1 VQGINAATYQADARS
16 EYVHEFSFLGE
27 RGAILDRDG
36 NELAM
41 SVPMTTIFGDPY
53 QVTNPGREA
62 RALSVAL
69 GLPEPTLQAD
79 LSEPSGF
86 VYLARTVP
94 NAAAAKVERL
104 IDDDAVPGV
113 YTMQEPK
120 RFDPA
125 GQLAAPLVGM
135 VGTDG
140 TGLSGLEYEYNN
152 LLEGRP
158 GKLVEDMDPAGGQIP
173 GGLQEYQ
180 APVRGDDLVLSIDEP
195 LQYDAEQALA
205 RAIVA
210 AQANSGIAM
219 IMNRRTGELLAV
231 AELTMPNP
239 SEPTTMS
246 EPPALP
252 VWFVPPG
259 GVPGH
264 GKSVASVQPVEAP
277 SASAFTTVYEPGSVE
292 KLVTVS
298 AALSTKAVQPNEY
311 FNVPDPYYID
321 GSQFTDAWVHPTLY
335 WSIPNIVAHSSDIGT
350 IEIAQRMGMPE
361 LVKYIHAFG
370 IGQRTDIG
378 FPGESAGIV
387 PGPSQWSGTSIA
399 TVPIGQGIAVT
410 AVQMLAAYNTIANG
424 GVYVAPRLADGY
436 VDANGTEHLFP
447 VQATHRVVSTVVAKE
462 MTSMLE
468 GVVRVG
474 TGMAANLEPYTV
486 AGKTGTALLPLP
498 GGGYSNDDFVSSFAG
513 FVPAEDPAITA
524 MVVVNG
530 THQYGAVASAP
541 VFATIVRD
549 ALQELGIPPHKPGP
563 QLPGLPLATPYY
575 DEGEAA
581 GPVLPGLSGTPEVQ
595 VGPSS
600 GGSGSTT
607 STTAIVTTT
616 TTPTGT
622 TTATGTTTP
631 AGSTTT
637 TGATTAT
644 TGATTATT
652 GATTAT
658 TGSTTA
664 TTGSVA
670 TTMPTTSASSGPT
683 APPVSS
689 STGQ

>member
-1 VQGINAATYQADARS
+1 MSAGLGGILARLLFVQGVNAATYQADARS

-41 SVPMTTIFGDPY
+41 SVPMTTVFGDPY
-53 QVTNPGREA
+53 QVTNPGQEA
-62 RALSVAL
+62 KALSVAL
-69 GLPEPTLQAD
+69 GLPEASLQAD
-79 LSEPSGF
+79 LSEPNGF

-94 NAAAAKVERL
+94 NATSVKVEKL
-104 IDDDAVPGV
+104 VNDGVVPGV

-120 RFDPA
+120 QFDPA
-125 GQLAAPLVGM
+125 GQLAAPLIGM

-140 TGLSGLEYEYNN
+140 AGLSGLEYEYNN
-152 LLEGRP
+152 LLEGKP

-173 GGLQEYQ
+173 GGLQEYR

-219 IMNRRTGELLAV
+219 IMDRRTGDILAV
-231 AELTMPNP
+231 AELTMRTS

-264 GKSVASVQPVEAP
+264 GGTVASAQPVEAP
-277 SASAFTTVYEPGSVE
+277 AASAFTSVYEPGSVE

-298 AALSTKAVQPNEY
+298 AALATGSVRPNQY
-311 FNVPDPYYID
+311 FDVPDPYYVA
-321 GSQFTDAWVHPTLY
+321 GTQFTDAWVHPTLY
-335 WSIPNIVAHSSDIGT
+335 WSIPNIIAHSSDIGT
-350 IEIAQRMGMPE
+350 IEVAQRMGMPD
-361 LVKYIHAFG
+361 LLKYIHAFG
-370 IGQRTDIG
+370 IGEQTDIA

-387 PGPSQWSGTSIA
+387 PNESQLSGTSIA

-436 VDANGTEHLFP
+436 VDASGTERLFP
-447 VQATHRVVSTVVAKE
+447 VQAPHRVVSTQVANE

-549 ALQELGIPPHKPGP
+549 ALQELGIPAHKPAAP
-563 QLPGLPLATPYY
+563 LPGLPLATPYY
-575 DEGEAA
+575 EEGEAA
-581 GPVLPGLSGTPEVQ
+581 GPVLPGLAGSPKVQ

-600 GGSGSTT
+600 GGAASTT
-607 STTAIVTTT
+607 STTSTTT
-616 TTPTGT
+616 S
-622 TTATGTTTP
+622 

-637 TGATTAT
+637 SA
-644 TGATTATT
+644 
-652 GATTAT
+652 
-658 TGSTTA
+658 GSTTTSNDA
-664 TTGSVA
+664 VA
-670 TTMPTTSASSGPT
+670 TTTPTSSVPLTTTTSESPATTTPPDSLAT
-683 APPVSS
+683 TPPVSV